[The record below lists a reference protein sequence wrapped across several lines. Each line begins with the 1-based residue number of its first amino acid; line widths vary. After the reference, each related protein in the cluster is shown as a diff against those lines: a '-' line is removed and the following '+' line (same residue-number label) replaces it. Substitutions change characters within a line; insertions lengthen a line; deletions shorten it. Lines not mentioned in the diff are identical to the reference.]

1 MEETVFAAD
10 TAAYLQAHASELTAE
25 RLNSAV
31 QYLSGEKHT
40 AACDS
45 ETEAHLSSLVCT
57 LYQHRVRTADLASVL
72 HAHSLPAAL
81 TSVLVQHWDSI
92 TSSLDHSAGP
102 LQAKIF
108 IPRLCDVSWTTSY
121 VLSSGR
127 LRHVLEPV
135 CATKLKVANAE
146 GEVEEVDFE
155 MSKEQLST
163 VLYKL
168 KVANAQIE
176 KMLGS

>member
-1 MEETVFAAD
+1 MFAAD
-10 TAAYLQAHASELTAE
+10 TVNYLRAHGAELTAE

-31 QYLSGEKHT
+31 QYLSGEKQT

-45 ETEAHLSSLVCT
+45 EAEAHLSSLVCT
-57 LYQHRVRTADLASVL
+57 LYQHRVRTSDLASVL
-72 HAHSLPAAL
+72 HSHSLPASL
-81 TSVLVQHWDSI
+81 TTVLLQHWDSI
-92 TSSLDHSAGP
+92 TSILDHSQGP

-108 IPRLCDVSWTTSY
+108 IPRLCDVSWATAY

-127 LRHVLEPV
+127 LRHVLEPI
-135 CATKLKVANAE
+135 CATKLKIVNSE
-146 GEVEEVDFE
+146 GEVEELNFD

-168 KVANAQIE
+168 KVANTQIE
-176 KMLGS
+176 KTLG